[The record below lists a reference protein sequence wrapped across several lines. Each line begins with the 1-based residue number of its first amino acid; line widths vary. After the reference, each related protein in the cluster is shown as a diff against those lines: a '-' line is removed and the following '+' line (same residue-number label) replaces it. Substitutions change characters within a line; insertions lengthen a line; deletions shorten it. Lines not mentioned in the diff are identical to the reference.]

1 MADNSSTSQPSPKSV
16 RWSVPQPFCSAD
28 NSSTSQPSP
37 KSVRWSVPQPTWS
50 AASVDLGTEHGYL
63 RRTTDCIVRN
73 PEKNPPIKR
82 PMAIHERDKPWE
94 KKNLLTLDGGGI
106 RGIST
111 LLVLRALMDEI
122 GKVERAENLE
132 ARSSAYSPFVDCS
145 TEEDYDPF
153 PSSTSDDKALERKR
167 SAYRPCHYFDYI
179 GGSSSGG
186 LIALMLGRLR
196 MSVDD
201 ALISYKKLSDRIID
215 LSLFRLALYR
225 MGFKNEALK
234 EHYERVIKA
243 LHPFFPSP
251 HELGKEFKSDS
262 TRCKTI
268 VCSIQSSQDKRHKE
282 PVLFRSYN
290 QNIEIWEVARATG
303 AAPFY
308 FEPVALGD
316 ELYYDAASFFHNPS
330 RYVLDEVRSEAHGG
344 PDTVA
349 VLVSIGAGN
358 FESKGI
364 SRRGSNTSKSERTHV
379 SDPIHESL
387 EHDSKHQQFD
397 YYRLN
402 VDDHLR
408 TGRLND
414 WISKGNGRKTLQQI
428 VEASTKHLEAQ
439 PVREQIHQIAKRL
452 VSIRL
457 RRAETMRW
465 ERFATGIVYHCPIN
479 DCPLTKSRFEDRGDL
494 MDHLRG
500 MHDKPPPDIVNNQEI
515 QALLDKGRTNSG

>member
-1 MADNSSTSQPSPKSV
+1 MADNSSNSLPSPKSV
-16 RWSVPQPFCSAD
+16 RWSVPQS
-28 NSSTSQPSP
+28 
-37 KSVRWSVPQPTWS
+37 TWS
-50 AASVDLGTEHGYL
+50 AASVDFVPEHRYP
-63 RRTTDCIVRN
+63 RSKTDYIVRN
-73 PEKNPPIKR
+73 IEKNPPIQR
-82 PMAIHERDKPWE
+82 PLAIHERDKLWE
-94 KKNLLTLDGGGI
+94 KKNILTLDGGGI
-106 RGIST
+106 QGYST

-122 GKVERAENLE
+122 AKVERAENSK

-153 PSSTSDDKALERKR
+153 PSSRIDDKALEEKR

-201 ALISYKKLSDRIID
+201 ALVSYKQLSDRIVD

-225 MGFKNEALK
+225 MGFKNEALT
-234 EHYERVIKA
+234 EHYERDIKA
-243 LHPFFPSP
+243 LHPYFPSP
-251 HELGKEFKSDS
+251 HELGNGFKSDS

-268 VCSIQSSQDKRHKE
+268 VCSIQSGQDKRHKE

-308 FEPVALGD
+308 SKSVALGD

-330 RYVLDEVRSEAHGG
+330 RYVLDEVRSEAQGG
-344 PDTVA
+344 PDAVA

-358 FESKGI
+358 FESKG
-364 SRRGSNTSKSERTHV
+364 SPRRGSNTSKSERTHV

-402 VDDHLR
+402 IDDHLR
-408 TGRLND
+408 TGRLNE
-414 WISKGNGRKTLQQI
+414 WISKGNGRKSLQQI
-428 VEASTKHLEAQ
+428 VEASTKYLEAQ
-439 PVREQIHQIAKRL
+439 PVRELIHQVAKCL

-465 ERFATGIVYHCPIN
+465 ERFATGIVYRCPISN
-479 DCPLTKSRFEDRGDL
+479 CPLSQSRFEDRGDL
-494 MDHLRG
+494 MDHLRD

-515 QALLDKGRTNSG
+515 HALLDKGRTNSG

>member
-1 MADNSSTSQPSPKSV
+1 MADNSSTSLPSPKSV
-16 RWSVPQPFCSAD
+16 HWSLPQPI
-28 NSSTSQPSP
+28 
-37 KSVRWSVPQPTWS
+37 WS
-50 AASVDLGTEHGYL
+50 AASVDLVSEQEHGYL
-63 RRTTDCIVRN
+63 RSKTDYMVHKS
-73 PEKNPPIKR
+73 EKNPSIQR
-82 PMAIHERDKPWE
+82 PMAIHERDEPWK
-94 KKNLLTLDGGGI
+94 KKNILTLDGGGI
-106 RGIST
+106 RGYST
-111 LLVLRALMDEI
+111 LLLLRALMDEI
-122 GKVERAENLE
+122 GKVERAENSK

-145 TEEDYDPF
+145 TEEDCDPF
-153 PSSTSDDKALERKR
+153 PSSRIDDKALEKKR

-201 ALISYKKLSDRIID
+201 ALISYKELSDRIMD
-215 LSLFRLALYR
+215 LSSFRLALYR
-225 MGFKNEALK
+225 IGFKNKPLTER
-234 EHYERVIKA
+234 YERVIKA
-243 LHPFFPSP
+243 LHPFFPGP
-251 HELGKEFKSDS
+251 HELGEGFQSDS

-268 VCSIQSSQDKRHKE
+268 VCSIQSGQDRRHKE
-282 PVLFRSYN
+282 PVLFRSYD
-290 QNIEIWEVARATG
+290 QKHEIWEVAQATS

-330 RYVLDEVRSEAHGG
+330 RYVLDEVRSEAYGG
-344 PDTVA
+344 PDAVA

-364 SRRGSNTSKSERTHV
+364 ARGGSNTSKSERTHV

-387 EHDSKHQQFD
+387 ERDSKHQHFD

-408 TGRLND
+408 TGGLNER
-414 WISKGNGRKTLQQI
+414 ISRGNGRKTLHQI
-428 VEASTKHLEAQ
+428 KEASIKHLEAQ
-439 PVREQIHQIAKRL
+439 PVREQIRQIAKRL

-457 RRAETMRW
+457 RRAETMQW
-465 ERFATGIVYHCPIN
+465 ERFATGIIYLCPISN
-479 DCPLTKSRFEDRGDL
+479 CSLSQSRFEDRGEL
-494 MDHLRG
+494 MDHLRD